1 LVATTPPRLPQT
13 AAIKRLPWMR
23 RIQFYSPKAARMV
36 VLFSYDAVAVWALAE
51 SSPLIEAFCEYPG
64 FIPVD
69 GARTVADFWVRGA
82 GREQC
87 IKIEDGIELS
97 LEFPQQ
103 APTYADTEVSVI
115 SADWLAQR
123 QVWIDNWLQ
132 INPYVV
138 ANARFVSTATL
149 DRVISLLDKP
159 RPLFDIEHALR
170 DVDAQLVRTA
180 VFMLMQQGRLS
191 SDELAVHPL
200 AMGTVFRCNSSQ
212 LKDVT
217 SWPA

>member
-1 LVATTPPRLPQT
+1 
-13 AAIKRLPWMR
+13 MR